1 MGIMGLKGV
10 DEWCLKVLKQSA
22 ELVMDPSK
30 TCSKEDYETLNQEN
44 ISGDGMLRRDLR
56 NSKRQSIQ
64 DLWNARTEGVRGKS
78 WEQHPTWELCF
89 FKCPMLPNI
98 KNKYFKKKKP
108 QIFHQYW
115 WTTNSPLKIW
125 LSTKNNLHP
134 QVSLHLNLSN
144 RTVNNNYNHVRALV
158 TS

>member
-1 MGIMGLKGV
+1 M
-10 DEWCLKVLKQSA
+10 LKQSA

-78 WEQHPTWELCF
+78 
-89 FKCPMLPNI
+89 
-98 KNKYFKKKKP
+98 
-108 QIFHQYW
+108 
-115 WTTNSPLKIW
+115 
-125 LSTKNNLHP
+125 
-134 QVSLHLNLSN
+134 
-144 RTVNNNYNHVRALV
+144 
-158 TS
+158 